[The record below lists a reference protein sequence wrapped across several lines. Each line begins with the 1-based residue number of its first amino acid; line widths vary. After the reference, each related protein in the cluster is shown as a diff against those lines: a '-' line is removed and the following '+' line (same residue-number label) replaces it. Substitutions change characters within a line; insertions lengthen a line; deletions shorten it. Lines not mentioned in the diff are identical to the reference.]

1 MTWYSFHC
9 ILSDV
14 VWGKDVAVTQLYLG
28 VGSYTYLCIKA
39 VTLSF
44 SDAATCVLFPEW
56 AALFVLSGRGY
67 VYPYR
72 VLMCQSTKI
81 PRGYSALS

>member
-28 VGSYTYLCIKA
+28 VGSYTYP
-39 VTLSF
+39 
-44 SDAATCVLFPEW
+44 DAATLVLSPDW
-56 AALFVLSGRGY
+56 AALFVLSGKGY
-67 VYPYR
+67 V
-72 VLMCQSTKI
+72 
-81 PRGYSALS
+81 

>member
-1 MTWYSFHC
+1 MTWYSFHD

-14 VWGKDVAVTQLYLG
+14 AWGKDVVAVTQLYLD

-39 VTLSF
+39 VSLSF

-67 VYPYR
+67 V
-72 VLMCQSTKI
+72 
-81 PRGYSALS
+81 

>member
-28 VGSYTYLCIKA
+28 VGSYTYP
-39 VTLSF
+39 
-44 SDAATCVLFPEW
+44 DAATLVLSPDW
-56 AALFVLSGRGY
+56 AALFVLSGKG
-67 VYPYR
+67 
-72 VLMCQSTKI
+72 CT
-81 PRGYSALS
+81 